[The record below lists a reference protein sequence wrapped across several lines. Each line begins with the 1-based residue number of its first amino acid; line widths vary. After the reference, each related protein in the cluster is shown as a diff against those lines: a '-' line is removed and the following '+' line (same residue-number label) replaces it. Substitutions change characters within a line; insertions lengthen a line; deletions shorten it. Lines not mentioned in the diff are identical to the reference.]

1 MNYII
6 ETINLTK
13 KYDKFTAVN
22 NVNLKIRKGVF
33 GLVGPN
39 GAGKTTLLSL
49 ITGLRKA
56 TSGSIKIFGLDLKR
70 KEVEIKKRIGVLNEK
85 PGFLDNLSVF
95 NQLLFV
101 ARVKGLSR
109 DDARKEVL
117 KCLEKVNMSRW
128 ADVNVGKL
136 SAGMRQRVAIAQ
148 MMIGEPELLICD
160 EPTSNLD
167 PLGRETFFSIL
178 EEFSERGATIV
189 IASHLLFEL
198 ERICTTVA
206 IMNKGKIIRQVKID
220 ELASMIKKRV
230 VEIISSNRDK
240 MAEILSGFSWV
251 SDIKVTPRG
260 VEVVIEDVK
269 RMWVELPKVALEE
282 NVTITSIIPKKD
294 LLTILLESAKGET
307 G

>member
-1 MNYII
+1 MNYVV
-6 ETINLTK
+6 ETNHLTK
-13 KYDKFTAVN
+13 RYGKIIAVD
-22 NVNLKIRKGVF
+22 NVSLRIGKEVF

-49 ITGLRKA
+49 ITGLRRP
-56 TSGSIKIFGLDLKR
+56 TSGSIKIFGLDLKK
-70 KEVEIKKRIGVLNEK
+70 KEVEIKKRMGVLNEK
-85 PGFLDNLSVF
+85 PGFLNNLSVF
-95 NQLLFV
+95 SQLLFV
-101 ARVKGLSR
+101 AKIKGLRR
-109 DDARKEVL
+109 DEARKEVL
-117 KCLEKVNMSRW
+117 RCLEKVNMSKW

-136 SAGMRQRVAIAQ
+136 SAGMKQRVAIAQ

-198 ERICTTVA
+198 ERVCTTVA

-269 RMWVELPKVALEE
+269 RMWVELPKVALEK
-282 NVTITSIIPKKD
+282 NVAIMSIIPKKD
-294 LLTILLESAKGET
+294 LLTILLESAKGGIE
-307 G
+307 

>member
-1 MNYII
+1 LNYII

-49 ITGLRKA
+49 ITGLRRP
-56 TSGSIKIFGLDLKR
+56 TYGSIKIFGLDLKK
-70 KEVEIKKRIGVLNEK
+70 KEVEIKKRMGVLNEK

-117 KCLEKVNMSRW
+117 RCLEKVNMSRW

-198 ERICTTVA
+198 ERVCTTVA
-206 IMNKGKIIRQVKID
+206 IMNKGKIVRQVKID
-220 ELASMIKKRV
+220 ELASIIKKRV

-240 MAEILSGFSWV
+240 IAEILSGFSWV

-260 VEVVIEDVK
+260 VEVVIEDIK

>member
-1 MNYII
+1 MNYVV
-6 ETINLTK
+6 ETNHLTK
-13 KYDKFTAVN
+13 RYGKIIAVD
-22 NVNLKIRKGVF
+22 NVSLRIGKEVF

-49 ITGLRKA
+49 ITGLRRP
-56 TSGSIKIFGLDLKR
+56 TSGSIKIFGLDLKK
-70 KEVEIKKRIGVLNEK
+70 KEVEIKKRMGVLNEK

-95 NQLLFV
+95 SQLLFV
-101 ARVKGLSR
+101 ARIKGLRR
-109 DDARKEVL
+109 DEARKEVL
-117 KCLEKVNMSRW
+117 RCLEKVNMSKW

-136 SAGMRQRVAIAQ
+136 SAGMKQRVAIAQ

-198 ERICTTVA
+198 ERVCTTVA

-269 RMWVELPKVALEE
+269 RMWVELPKVALEK
-282 NVTITSIIPKKD
+282 NVAIMSIIPKKD
-294 LLTILLESAKGET
+294 LLTILLESAKGGIE
-307 G
+307 